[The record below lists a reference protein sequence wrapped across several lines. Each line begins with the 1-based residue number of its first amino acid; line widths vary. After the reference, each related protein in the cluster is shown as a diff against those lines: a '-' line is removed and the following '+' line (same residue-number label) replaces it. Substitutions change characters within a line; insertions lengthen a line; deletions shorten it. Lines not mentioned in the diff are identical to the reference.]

1 MLFKVSLVLLVGWLV
16 GVLGVYS
23 VGRLHHVLLLVAL
36 MLMLLSF
43 ARTREAAMSEAQR
56 NSDRS

>member
-1 MLFKVSLVLLVGWLV
+1 MLFKVSLVLLAGWLM
-16 GVLGVYS
+16 GVFGVYS

-43 ARTREAAMSEAQR
+43 ARTREAAMSEARR